1 MVLGSLHAALD
12 LLRSPSAWLPGL
24 ALGIFA
30 ASSLLLLG
38 SSGPFTAERLFV
50 LEMVTFPFFIAGLYG
65 MVKTNDRTYRSFT
78 TSGISGYYRVLLPSV
93 VLIFAIS
100 LTILLALIPLMIAG
114 LAETVLPFTV
124 VSVSITILFFTF
136 FYDAAAILEGRK
148 VLDCLRR
155 SVEFV
160 LTHARDCIIFYL
172 VVIVI
177 SAAILFGIMILWTA
191 ALYDKISPLASYN
204 ATQMQAFTPDQFM
217 AILGPDGMAVSAF
230 FLFAGL
236 AILVSV
242 VLGFKACF
250 YRDRSEASPPE
261 VEQVIEGE
269 YDSKGRWYKY

>member
-1 MVLGSLHAALD
+1 
-12 LLRSPSAWLPGL
+12 
-24 ALGIFA
+24 
-30 ASSLLLLG
+30 
-38 SSGPFTAERLFV
+38 
-50 LEMVTFPFFIAGLYG
+50 
-65 MVKTNDRTYRSFT
+65 
-78 TSGISGYYRVLLPSV
+78 
-93 VLIFAIS
+93 
-100 LTILLALIPLMIAG
+100 TILLALIPLMIAG

-136 FYDAAAILEGRK
+136 FYDTAAILEGRK
-148 VLDCLRR
+148 VLDSLRR

-160 LTHARDCIIFYL
+160 LTHTRDCILFYL

-204 ATQMQAFTPDQFM
+204 ATQMQSFSPDQFM

-250 YRDRSEASPPE
+250 YRDRSTELPE
-261 VEQVIEGE
+261 DEPAIEGE